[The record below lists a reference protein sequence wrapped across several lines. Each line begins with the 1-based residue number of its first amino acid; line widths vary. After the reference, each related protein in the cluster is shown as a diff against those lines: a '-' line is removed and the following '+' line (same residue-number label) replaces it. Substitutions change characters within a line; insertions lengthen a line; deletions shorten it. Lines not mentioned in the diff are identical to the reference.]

1 MGRGSSIPEEQK
13 SEFQKRREALGLSRE
28 KAALLMP
35 GANDDWLERI
45 EKGKKAATPEDAL
58 LISEAY
64 NDPELCNYYCSSC
77 CAIGRKYVPAVD
89 AGELS
94 RIVLQM
100 EASLNSFL
108 SKRSTLVEIASDGE
122 VSPSELGDL
131 KDIQADLERLSVA
144 IEALQLW
151 TEKLEAEQ

>member
-1 MGRGSSIPEEQK
+1 
-13 SEFQKRREALGLSRE
+13 
-28 KAALLMP
+28 
-35 GANDDWLERI
+35 
-45 EKGKKAATPEDAL
+45 
-58 LISEAY
+58 
-64 NDPELCNYYCSSC
+64 